1 MAPVL
6 SSQPIQATTS
16 TTGSDPVTQYSI
28 YISGTATS
36 GSSGRASIITLM
48 PAGGFADLGVANPS
62 SVDPAM
68 SWVGGSD
75 MPSTLNSTWQRV
87 GITAT
92 APIDYNRGEAGKLW
106 NGAAYASVGL
116 RYDSLPASSV
126 VAFDQVQ
133 FGKAPSGNL
142 LDRSAAFHDD
152 HMCYESYSGTIA
164 TRTQERAM
172 VGEFSAK
179 STIAYIPGSSTG
191 WALDPHTDALAPL
204 KAGGGRITARVSVST
219 DVSRR
224 WRVWVRCYD
233 ANYSLVYDGLSSAP
247 DNTSQPN
254 GIWSTAQVSV
264 TAPSTARYACVTP
277 FVYYGDS
284 SPQIGAYFYS
294 DAHYVSYESSD
305 ALYRIPDWQAPR
317 NLKIRVKP
325 RRVNLLNNAGFNA
338 GTAGWGA
345 FNVPGA
351 PFPLS
356 WDSATGRSSAGAAKF
371 QISNAGNGYTA
382 TGIVGLG
389 AIGGINPASKGSDL
403 LRTGVPHTFSAWVN
417 VPSGFPPVCAA
428 AWDPLAAVYRFGP
441 SSDWIKANRPEFVE
455 GDWVRVYYTWTP
467 PATSTRQFY
476 GGVLVSP
483 GTFNGSWLGL
493 SFWADDMLLEEGTD
507 LGNFFDGADPSADY
521 LWQGEANKSKS
532 LYFPGRGRHAQ
543 RLTEI
548 LRDNV
553 PWGTTFNL
561 LFS

>member
-1 MAPVL
+1 
-6 SSQPIQATTS
+6 
-16 TTGSDPVTQYSI
+16 
-28 YISGTATS
+28 
-36 GSSGRASIITLM
+36 M

-62 SVDPAM
+62 SVDPAL

-75 MPSTLNSTWQRV
+75 MPSTLNSSWQRV
-87 GITAT
+87 SITAT

-116 RYDSLPASSV
+116 RYDSLPASSI

-152 HMCYESYSGTIA
+152 HMCYESYNGTIA

-172 VGEFSAK
+172 VGDFSAK
-179 STIAYIPGSSTG
+179 STILYIPSSSTG

-219 DVSRR
+219 DVSRS

-277 FVYYGDS
+277 FVYYGGS
-284 SPQIGAYFYS
+284 SPQIGWYFYS
-294 DAHYVSYESSD
+294 DAHYISYESRD
-305 ALYRIPDWQAPR
+305 PAYRVPEWQAPR
-317 NLKIRVKP
+317 NLNIRVKP
-325 RRVNLLNNAGFNA
+325 KRVNLVSNPGFNSA
-338 GTAGWGA
+338 GSRWGYH
-345 FNVPGA
+345 GA
-351 PFPLS
+351 SGVTNTFT
-356 WDSATGRSSAGAAKF
+356 WDSATGRTKAGSLKF
-371 QISNAGNGYTA
+371 QCPNGGTPPSQVGIA
-382 TGIVGLG
+382 TL
-389 AIGGINPASKGSDL
+389 GGINPSTKGGDL
-403 LRTGVPHTFSAWVN
+403 LKTGVPHTISAWVN
-417 VPSGFPPVCAA
+417 VPAGYPPVSVA
-428 AWDPLAAVYRFGP
+428 AWDPLAAVFRYGP
-441 SSDWIKANRPEFVE
+441 DTDWVKANRPDLVD

-467 PATSTRQFY
+467 PATSTRQIY
-476 GGVLVSP
+476 AGVLAPKATYLASS
-483 GTFNGSWLGL
+483 NGIA
-493 SFWADDMLLEEGTD
+493 FWMDDVLVEEGSE
-507 LGNFFDGADPSADY
+507 LGDYFDGSDPSADY
-521 LWQGEANKSKS
+521 LWQSAADSSRS
-532 LYFPGRGRHAQ
+532 LYFPGRARHAQ